1 MKEKNYETN
10 IDYLLDVLKDAESD
24 TIDKVFDVI
33 DEVEGDIRHE
43 FSKLLAIQNGID
55 YLKKKKEKD
64 KKKYAKISVNG

>member
-10 IDYLLDVLKDAESD
+10 IDYLLDVLKEAESD

-43 FSKLLAIQNGID
+43 FSKLLDSFLMQSSSWFSICQD
-55 YLKKKKEKD
+55 T
-64 KKKYAKISVNG
+64 